1 MVGDFRGLVPAFART
16 GDELCHIVGGACP
29 YNLPIAG
36 RPLIRH
42 AIRALCD
49 VGVDEVLVVL
59 DPAIAEEV
67 VVAIGDPGIAIRYA
81 LEDGRN
87 GGAVL
92 NAAREALGP
101 GPLLVHLADSLIF
114 EGFAPRPGEVFTS
127 GGRPIAYALADLPE
141 DQLAP
146 DGGAP
151 VELERAWRYDGTI
164 DGVLEANTAA
174 LDGLK
179 RARIGADLSS
189 ASVEGRVS
197 IHPTAVLEG
206 AKILGPVS
214 IGPEARLVETYV
226 GPYTSIGAGVE
237 LEGVE
242 IEHSIVLPRAQIR
255 YPGRRI
261 EASLVGERAQ
271 IGRDYTLPSA
281 LRLRVG
287 PDADI
292 QLS

>member
-1 MVGDFRGLVPAFART
+1 VVGDFRGLVPAFART
-16 GDELCHIVGGACP
+16 GDELVHIVGGACP

-49 VGVDEVLVVL
+49 VGVDEVLVVV

-67 VVAIGDPGIAIRYA
+67 VVAIGDPGIAIHYA

-87 GGAVL
+87 SGAVL
-92 NAAREALGP
+92 DAAGEALGP
-101 GPLLVHLADSLIF
+101 GPLLVHLADSLICD
-114 EGFAPRPGEVFTS
+114 GFTPRPGEVFTS
-127 GGRPIAYALADLPE
+127 GGQPIAYAFADLPQ
-141 DQLAP
+141 DWLAP
-146 DGGAP
+146 GGALVP
-151 VELERAWRYDGTI
+151 LEGAWRYDGTI

-179 RARIGADLSS
+179 RGRIGADLSS
-189 ASVEGRVS
+189 ASVQGRVS

-214 IGPEARLVETYV
+214 IGPDARLVETYV

>member
-49 VGVDEVLVVL
+49 VGVDEVLVVV

-67 VVAIGDPGIAIRYA
+67 VVAIGDPGIAIHYA

-92 NAAREALGP
+92 NAARATLGP
-101 GPLLVHLADSLIF
+101 GPLLVHLADSLVSDD
-114 EGFAPRPGEVFTS
+114 FAPRPGDVFTS
-127 GGRPIAYALADLPE
+127 DDRPIAYALAELPE
-141 DQLAP
+141 DRLAP
-146 DGGAP
+146 GDGERVP
-151 VELERAWRYDGTI
+151 LEGAWRYDGTV
-164 DGVLEANTAA
+164 DGVLEANSAA
-174 LDGLK
+174 LDRLK
-179 RARIGADLSS
+179 RGRIGADLSN
-189 ASVEGRVS
+189 ASIQGRVS

-206 AKILGPVS
+206 AKIRGPVS

-226 GPYTSIGAGVE
+226 GPYTSIGACVE

-242 IEHSIVLPRAQIR
+242 IENSIVLPGAQIR
-255 YPGRRI
+255 YPGRRL